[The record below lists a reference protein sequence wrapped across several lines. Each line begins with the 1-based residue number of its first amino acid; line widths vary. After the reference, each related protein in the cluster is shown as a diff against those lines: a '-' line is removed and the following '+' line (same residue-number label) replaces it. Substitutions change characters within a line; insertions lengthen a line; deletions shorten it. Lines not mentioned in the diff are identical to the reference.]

1 MTKPSLHLKIVLL
14 LGFILLLLSCSQK
27 EEEVYLF
34 SYFMGNGEDGLH
46 LASSQDG
53 MKWEAL
59 KQNKSFLTPTAGM
72 DKLMRD
78 PCIIK
83 GGDGLF
89 HMVWTVSWNEKGIGY
104 ANSSDLV
111 NWSPQRYLPVMEG
124 EPGTRNCWAPEIFY
138 DDESS
143 QYLIIWAS
151 TVPGKFIETDS
162 LSEDG
167 YNHRMYYTTT
177 KDFNTFTETDLFY
190 DNGFCVIDATII
202 SNNGEYIMFLKDE
215 TLLPEA
221 KKNIRIARSQDLL
234 GPYSDASVPI
244 TDNWVEGPTVIQIE
258 NRHIVY
264 FDRYRDHQMG
274 AFASDDLIN
283 WTDISDQLS
292 FPDGTRHGTVFKV
305 KKSVLDQIVLE
316 TE

>member
-1 MTKPSLHLKIVLL
+1 MVNPSLHLKVVLL
-14 LGFILLLLSCSQK
+14 LGSFLLLLSCSQK

-46 LASSQDG
+46 LASSKDG
-53 MKWEAL
+53 IKWDAL
-59 KQNKSFLTPTAGM
+59 NQNQSFLRPTVGG

-104 ANSSDLV
+104 AASPDLI
-111 NWSPQRYLPVMEG
+111 NWSTQRYLPVMEDVAG
-124 EPGTRNCWAPEIFY
+124 SRNCWAPEIYY
-138 DDESS
+138 DDQSR

-151 TVPGKFIETDS
+151 TVSGKFTETDS

-167 YNHRMYYTTT
+167 YNHRMYYTTS
-177 KDFNTFTETDLFY
+177 KDLETFSGTDLFY
-190 DNGFCVIDATII
+190 DDGFCVIDATII
-202 SNNGEYIMFLKDE
+202 KNGDKYLMFLKDE

-221 KKNIRIARSQDLL
+221 KKNIRIARSDHLF
-234 GPYSDASVPI
+234 GPYSDASPPI
-244 TDNWVEGPTVIQIE
+244 TNSWVEGPTVIKHKDSY
-258 NRHIVY
+258 RVY
-264 FDRYRDHQMG
+264 FDRYREHKMG
-274 AFASDDLIN
+274 AVASKDLEN
-283 WTDISDQLS
+283 WKDISDQIS
-292 FPDGTRHGTVFKV
+292 FPDGTRHGSILKV